1 MGGDKGF
8 MKKYLITGILAISCV
23 AFSSNSLVWAQAEEK
38 KALTAEEAAE
48 AMKKLED
55 AQQKLKRVI
64 RNLPKVDNAGSI
76 TGVVTCQKMRNNADA
91 IVFIEKVGDNKF
103 DPPSEHA
110 IVDQLNLTYVPRVVA
125 MQKGTTVDFPNSDAV
140 RHNVFSPPT
149 AALQFNLGTYPTGV
163 VKEVLFDVVGETPLL
178 CNVHSEMAG
187 FAVSFENPYFAMTD
201 KDGNYTIEGVPPG
214 KYVVKTWHEKLK
226 ELSQEVT
233 VEAGKAATANFD
245 LKRRR

>member
-1 MGGDKGF
+1 MR
-8 MKKYLITGILAISCV
+8 KYLIAGMVSLSFIV
-23 AFSSNSLVWAQAEEK
+23 FSSQSFVWAQAEEK

-48 AMKKLED
+48 AQRKLEE
-55 AQQKLKRVI
+55 AQQKLKKTVK
-64 RNLPKVDNAGSI
+64 NLPKVDNAGSI
-76 TGVVTCQKMRNNADA
+76 TGVVTCQKMRNSADA

-103 DPPSEHA
+103 APPTEHA
-110 IVDQLNLTYVPRVVA
+110 VVDQLNLTYVPRVVA
-125 MQKGTTVDFPNSDAV
+125 LQKGTVVDFPNSDAV

-163 VKEVLFDVVGETPLL
+163 VKEVPFDVLGETPLL
-178 CNVHSEMAG
+178 CNVHAEMAG
-187 FAVSFENPYFAMTD
+187 FVVTFENPYFAVTD

-226 ELSQEVT
+226 EVSQEAT
-233 VEAGKAATANFD
+233 VEAGKATTVNFD

>member
-1 MGGDKGF
+1 
-8 MKKYLITGILAISCV
+8 MKKYLISGILAVSSM
-23 AFSSNSLVWAQAEEK
+23 AFSCNSFVWAQAEEE

-48 AMKKLED
+48 AQKKLED
-55 AQQKLKRVI
+55 AMVKLKRVVKNI
-64 RNLPKVDNAGSI
+64 PKVENAGSI

-91 IVFIEKVGDNKF
+91 VVFIEKVGDNKF
-103 DPPSEHA
+103 PPSSEHA

-125 MQKGTTVDFPNSDAV
+125 LQKGTVVDFPNSDAV

-163 VKEVLFDVVGETPLL
+163 VKEVTFDVAGETPLL
-178 CNVHSEMAG
+178 CNVHAEMAG
-187 FAVSFENPYFAMTD
+187 YVVSFENPYFAMTD

-233 VEAGKAATANFD
+233 VEAGKAVTANFD

>member
-1 MGGDKGF
+1 
-8 MKKYLITGILAISCV
+8 MKRYLISGILAISSI
-23 AFSSNSLVWAQAEEK
+23 ALSSHSLVLAQEEEK
-38 KALTAEEAAE
+38 KVLTAEEMAE
-48 AMKKLED
+48 AAKKLEE
-55 AQQKLKRVI
+55 AQQKLKKVVK
-64 RNLPKVDNAGSI
+64 NLPKVDNAGSI
-76 TGVVTCQKMRNNADA
+76 TGVVTCQKMRNSADA

-103 DPPSEHA
+103 APPTEHA

-187 FAVSFENPYFAMTD
+187 FAVTFENPYFAITD

-214 KYVVKTWHEKLK
+214 KYTVKTWHEKLK

-233 VEAGKAATANFD
+233 VEAGKATKVDFD

>member
-1 MGGDKGF
+1 
-8 MKKYLITGILAISCV
+8 MKKYFISGIIAVACLAFTC
-23 AFSSNSLVWAQAEEK
+23 NSVVWAQAEEK
-38 KALTAEEAAE
+38 KALTPEEAA
-48 AMKKLED
+48 AAQKKLEEM
-55 AQQKLKRVI
+55 QQKLKKAVK
-64 RNLPKVDNAGSI
+64 NVPAVENAGSV

-103 DPPSEHA
+103 APPTDHA
-110 IVDQLNLTYVPRVVA
+110 VIDQINLTYVPRVVA
-125 MQKGTTVDFPNSDAV
+125 LQKGTVADFPNSDAV

-149 AALQFNLGTYPTGV
+149 AALQFNLGTYPSGV
-163 VKEVLFDVVGETPLL
+163 IKEVPFDVVGETPLL

-187 FAVSFENPYFAMTD
+187 FAVTFENPYFAVTD

-226 ELSQEVT
+226 EMSQEVT
-233 VEAGKAATANFD
+233 VEGGKAATANFD

>member
-1 MGGDKGF
+1 
-8 MKKYLITGILAISCV
+8 MKKILISGVLAASLLV
-23 AFSSNSLVWAQAEEK
+23 FSYNSLSWGQAEEK
-38 KALTAEEAAE
+38 KTLSAEETAEAQ
-48 AMKKLED
+48 KKLEE
-55 AQQKLKRVI
+55 AQQKLKKAVK
-64 RNLPKVDNAGSI
+64 NVPKVDNAGSI

-91 IVFIEKVGDNKF
+91 VVFIEKVGENKF
-103 DPPSEHA
+103 DPPTEHA

-149 AALQFNLGTYPTGV
+149 AAFQFNLGTYPTGV
-163 VKEVLFDVVGETPLL
+163 VKEVLFDIVGETPLL
-178 CNVHSEMAG
+178 CNVHAEMAG
-187 FAVSFENPYFAMTD
+187 YVVTFENPYFAITD
-201 KDGNYTIEGVPPG
+201 KDGNYTIEGVPAG

-233 VEAGKAATANFD
+233 VEPGNAATANFE

>member
-1 MGGDKGF
+1 
-8 MKKYLITGILAISCV
+8 MKKFFISGIIAVSCLAF
-23 AFSSNSLVWAQAEEK
+23 AGNSVVLAQAEEK
-38 KALTAEEAAE
+38 KALTPEEVIAAQ
-48 AMKKLED
+48 KKLEEM
-55 AQQKLKRVI
+55 QQKLKKAVK
-64 RNLPKVDNAGSI
+64 NLPAVENAGSI
-76 TGVVTCQKMRNNADA
+76 AGVVTCQKMRNNADA

-103 DPPSEHA
+103 AAPTEHA
-110 IVDQLNLTYVPRVVA
+110 IIDQINLTYVPRVVA
-125 MQKGTTVDFPNSDAV
+125 LQKGTVVDFPNSDAV

-149 AALQFNLGTYPTGV
+149 AALQFNLGTYPSGV
-163 VKEVLFDVVGETPLL
+163 IKEVPFDVVGETPLL

-187 FAVSFENPYFAMTD
+187 FAVTFENPYFAITD

-226 ELSQEVT
+226 DVVQDVT